1 MSHAVGHV
9 PDPGVVHD
17 SVPDPDPNV
26 NDPVLEV
33 HEDLGSGAHGD
44 NENILDRKTGTIG
57 QYVKSPN

>member
-1 MSHAVGHV
+1 MSHAVDHGTV

-26 NDPVLEV
+26 NNDPVLEV

-44 NENILDRKTGTIG
+44 NANILDGKTEQLETIC
-57 QYVKSPN
+57 